1 VNNKTFTK
9 RIQESLSLTKSGARW
24 EQLMVTL
31 LRRLEL
37 DPDARGDA
45 EREYKKLAVRVADYL
60 DLPHH
65 EVNVF
70 PQGSMRT
77 QTTIRP
83 PGRTNF
89 DLDIV
94 VALSGPR
101 YSDPDPE
108 VLFEEF
114 GEALAGDESLT
125 GSPTPKRRCWRLQ
138 YPNKPYYFD
147 VTPAVPDPSHTY
159 GAALRVRDPETAW
172 SPSNPTE
179 FAEWFCER
187 ADLQFSFRSAT
198 GLGSLVEAR
207 KSVEPLPNEP
217 VRIDDILRRTIQLVK
232 LHRDNLYFTA
242 GEKQKEGCPISVIIV
257 TLAGR
262 AFENIWL
269 TRRNSFTSPIEVVLA
284 VVEEMPSVIERDA
297 AGDYFVSNPKL
308 ASENFAEKWNSDQG
322 LRAGEFWRWH
332 QRLQDDLESL
342 LTDEYSKSNEAK
354 VKAIFGQ
361 VGVDAWKASMAETQ
375 PTAPLLKGLVASSG
389 IEVANPRMVTP
400 VSRNTRTLA

>member
-1 VNNKTFTK
+1 
-9 RIQESLSLTKSGARW
+9 
-24 EQLMVTL
+24 
-31 LRRLEL
+31 
-37 DPDARGDA
+37 
-45 EREYKKLAVRVADYL
+45 
-60 DLPHH
+60 
-65 EVNVF
+65 
-70 PQGSMRT
+70 
-77 QTTIRP
+77 
-83 PGRTNF
+83 
-89 DLDIV
+89 
-94 VALSGPR
+94 
-101 YSDPDPE
+101 
-108 VLFEEF
+108 
-114 GEALAGDESLT
+114 
-125 GSPTPKRRCWRLQ
+125 
-138 YPNKPYYFD
+138 
-147 VTPAVPDPSHTY
+147 
-159 GAALRVRDPETAW
+159 
-172 SPSNPTE
+172 
-179 FAEWFCER
+179 
-187 ADLQFSFRSAT
+187 
-198 GLGSLVEAR
+198 
-207 KSVEPLPNEP
+207 LPNEP